1 LLERSRRFVL
11 LAAAVLMAG
20 LLGARPAPARA
31 GVANAGLPGAPAANP
46 LAGMRWGNYS
56 GHLDEVFPAYRAA
69 HGEQRRLLGLIAL
82 RPRVRWFGA
91 WYSDG
96 DVRSVIRQYIAN
108 ATGGDSSALAQ
119 VAVFRLVP
127 WERPACHRLPSP
139 AEQASYERWIQAF
152 AGGIGSSRVALIL
165 QPDLPFALCVPGHS
179 RLPLALV
186 AYAARVF
193 AALPHTTVYIDAGAA
208 DWLTVAQATSLLRAA
223 GVASAR
229 GFALNATHYDS
240 TSRQIMF
247 GAKVVRALAADHIPD
262 RHFVIN
268 TAANGRPFTHHQY
281 HGSSFDNAAG
291 CASAASRRCVTLGI
305 PPTWQVADPRWGL
318 SPSTRRVASRLVD
331 AYLWLG
337 RPWLDNQA
345 DPFDLQRALALARST
360 PF

>member
-1 LLERSRRFVL
+1 MLLLIVAVL
-11 LAAAVLMAG
+11 TTGFAGGGPGWLAARAA
-20 LLGARPAPARA
+20 PAPR
-31 GVANAGLPGAPAANP
+31 GVANAGLPGAPAADP

-56 GHLDEVFPAYRAA
+56 GNLDEVFPAYRAA
-69 HGEQRRLLGLIAL
+69 RGERRRLLGLIAR
-82 RPRVRWFGA
+82 RPRARWFGA
-91 WYSDG
+91 WYSDAE
-96 DVRSVIRQYIAN
+96 VRSVIRQYIAN
-108 ATGGDSSALAQ
+108 ATGGDPAALAQ

-127 WERPACHRLPSP
+127 WEQAACRRLPSP
-139 AEQASYERWIQAF
+139 DEQASYKRWIQAF
-152 AGGIGSSRVALIL
+152 ASGIGSSRVALIL
-165 QPDLPFALCVPGHS
+165 QPDLPFARCVPAHS

-193 AALPHTTVYIDAGAA
+193 AGLPHTTVYIDAGAA
-208 DWLTVAQATSLLRAA
+208 DWPTVAQATLLLQAS

-240 TSRQIMF
+240 TSREIMF

-268 TAANGRPFTHHQY
+268 TASNGRPFTYHQY
-281 HGSSFDNAAG
+281 HGSNFDNAAV
-291 CASAASRRCVTLGI
+291 CASTAARRCATLGI

-318 SPSTRRVASRLVD
+318 SRSAGQLASRLVD
-331 AYLWLG
+331 GYLWLG